1 MCVGGDGGKN
11 QFFAPPCH
19 HIFKRTHTLTF
30 AHTQSRESL
39 CVCVCVPE
47 TKSHDGYVLKMP
59 LCMRESSTFT
69 GTHTR
74 KRTLTRYNTAKKK
87 RITSVGD
94 RRPRTL
100 RHMCVTMLVSR
111 TSPIKFCVVVVVVA
125 RFQLITYM
133 SVCNNLCPEVMQC
146 GSHVNTLA
154 KREAATQ
161 FAIIRHSASLFAEA
175 SNRSYHRH
183 TLTHPRNSTHTH
195 TPSATVYYMT
205 RLCGPIGHRDMFFFS
220 VALLC
225 AC

>member
-1 MCVGGDGGKN
+1 
-11 QFFAPPCH
+11 
-19 HIFKRTHTLTF
+19 
-30 AHTQSRESL
+30 
-39 CVCVCVPE
+39 
-47 TKSHDGYVLKMP
+47 
-59 LCMRESSTFT
+59 
-69 GTHTR
+69 
-74 KRTLTRYNTAKKK
+74 
-87 RITSVGD
+87 
-94 RRPRTL
+94 
-100 RHMCVTMLVSR
+100 MCVTMLVSR
-111 TSPIKFCVVVVVVA
+111 ASPIKFCVVVVVVA

-205 RLCGPIGHRDMFFFS
+205 RLCGPIGHRDMFFFRWLFCVRVDVRCFFVGG
-220 VALLC
+220 VAVCFHPCLMCADVCVLLYRLC
-225 AC
+225 VHVRKRDTLETPAQRS